1 MTKLNQ
7 LKPRKGSVHTFK
19 RVGRGI
25 GSGKGKT
32 SGRGVKGQKAR
43 TGVSLN
49 GFEGGQMPLYR
60 RMPKSGFTNIH
71 ALDYIELTT
80 GRLQEAI
87 DAKLI
92 DGKNPLDA
100 DALVKAKVIRR
111 KRDGVKLLFKGELKS
126 KLQLTVSGATK
137 GAIAAIE
144 KAGGK
149 VTIIAPKVSKL
160 ATAARAG
167 KKNNKEAKGGKKP
180 EAKAE
185 AAAEE

>member
-1 MTKLNQ
+1 MKLNQ
-7 LKPRKGSVHTFK
+7 LKPKAGSTKRKM

-60 RMPKSGFTNIH
+60 RMPKSGFNNIF
-71 ALDYIELTT
+71 ANDYVEVTT
-80 GRLQEAI
+80 GRLQQAI
-87 DAKLI
+87 DSKLI
-92 DGKNPLDA
+92 DPKNALDA

-111 KRDGVKLLFKGELKS
+111 KRDGVKLLFKGEIKG
-126 KLQLTVSGATK
+126 KVQLTVSAATK

-167 KKNNKEAKGGKKP
+167 KKKG
-180 EAKAE
+180 EAKAAQKGE
-185 AAAEE
+185 AAGADE

>member
-7 LKPRKGSVHTFK
+7 IKPKKGSVHTFK
-19 RVGRGI
+19 RIGRGI

-49 GFEGGQMPLYR
+49 GFEGGQTPLYR
-60 RMPKSGFTNIH
+60 RMPKSGFVNIF
-71 ALDYIELTT
+71 ATEYAELTT
-80 GRLQEAI
+80 GRLQQAI
-87 DAKLI
+87 DSKLL
-92 DGKNPLDA
+92 DPKNALDA
-100 DALVKAKVIRR
+100 DALVKAKVVRR
-111 KRDGVKLLFKGELKS
+111 KRDGVKLLFKGDIKG
-126 KLQLTVSGATK
+126 KVNLTLSAATK
-137 GAIAAIE
+137 GAIAAVE

-167 KKNNKEAKGGKKP
+167 KKDKKEDSKAKAPAAEAKT
-180 EAKAE
+180 
-185 AAAEE
+185 EE